1 MTDTPLAPADQPD
14 SADDRPTVLVT
25 NDDGIRSRGLH
36 AVVEAIADLARIVV
50 IAPDRNRSGV
60 SRSITLGAMLQVVED
75 HVDGA
80 EVAFATDG
88 TPADCVRLAMLGL
101 AGAKPVLVVSG
112 ANNGLNV
119 GDDVAYSGTVSA
131 AFDAA
136 MHGIPS
142 IAVSQQSTALELG
155 YPRTDDFDH
164 RALQAFLPGLVAH
177 MLDDLE
183 RLPPGLV
190 VNVNVPGI
198 APEDLTGVEVG
209 TLGRRIYRDKLELKQ
224 EDGGSRHYLLYG
236 DDPDHHADELDT
248 DIAAIG
254 RGAIAVTP
262 LRFEVHDET
271 AAGELESWN
280 LGAMLT

>member
-1 MTDTPLAPADQPD
+1 VTDETSHYETTDH
-14 SADDRPTVLVT
+14 RPTILVT

-36 AVVEAIADLARIVV
+36 AVVEALAPITRVVV

-101 AGAKPVLVVSG
+101 AGPRPVLVVSG

-142 IAVSQQSTALELG
+142 IAVSQQSTARELG
-155 YPRTDDFDH
+155 YPRTQEFDH
-164 RALQAFLPGLVAH
+164 AAMQAFLPNLVQHILDAREGLP
-177 MLDDLE
+177 
-183 RLPPGLV
+183 RGLV

-198 APEDLTGVEVG
+198 PASEVTGVEVG
-209 TLGRRIYRDKLELKQ
+209 TLGRRIYRDRLQLKQ
-224 EDGGSRHYLLYG
+224 EADGRRHYLLYG
-236 DDPDHHADELDT
+236 DDPEHHADEVDT
-248 DIAAIG
+248 DIAAVG

-262 LRFEVHDET
+262 LRFQADDHDARDEL
-271 AAGELESWN
+271 AGWN
-280 LGAMLT
+280 LGAMLRD